1 MISLRSLSWLIK
13 LTLGGKAVEERVE
26 EDDFDAEYLPHR
38 LDEIL
43 REIRAKSSGSYLI
56 DGDHSSSYSTSTLAE
71 SRCDHLEEDTR
82 TKKV

>member
-1 MISLRSLSWLIK
+1 ME
-13 LTLGGKAVEERVE
+13 KASEKSHQVEEHKVMMSYLKVPDM
-26 EDDFDAEYLPHR
+26 EDDFDEEYLPHR

-71 SRCDHLEEDTR
+71 SRCDHLEEDT
-82 TKKV
+82 